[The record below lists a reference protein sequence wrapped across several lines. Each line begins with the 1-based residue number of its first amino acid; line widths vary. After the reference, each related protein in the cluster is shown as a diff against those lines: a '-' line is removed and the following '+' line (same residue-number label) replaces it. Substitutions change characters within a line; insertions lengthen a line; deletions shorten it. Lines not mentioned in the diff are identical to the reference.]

1 MECSYYQQIVNV
13 QTSIICWN
21 NVHSSWPSTRW
32 YRPRCVFSKRPSTH
46 NIHVHFLFYVSVSL
60 SERVTCSYMRADLNL
75 QWRIAIAIFELPSV
89 HTGEKT
95 SPSLRFSIPERGQE
109 AWFVFWH
116 AEWYFILDRI
126 AIRKCTVYWRK
137 WLEGHVAPP
146 PKSQFSGQGIHTVIS
161 LHYLRMRH

>member
-1 MECSYYQQIVNV
+1 MYKHQSYVEIM
-13 QTSIICWN
+13 SIHRDLQLGDIGPGVSFPKDLQLIIYMYTFILCQ
-21 NVHSSWPSTRW
+21 
-32 YRPRCVFSKRPSTH
+32 CVF
-46 NIHVHFLFYVSVSL
+46 IWA
-60 SERVTCSYMRADLNL
+60 CYMRADLKL

-116 AEWYFILDRI
+116 AEWCFILDRI